1 MGIQFVN
8 QCLLQTNNEGLLSVQ
23 TGMIKQLLR
32 LNKLLVCLCITFVSR
47 SRVEDENVVLAE
59 LGVQEDKLILPEM
72 ERFWRRISR
81 ESHFASSKDKND
93 RQDESPVWGRRSYRR
108 TNWVRGTRTVEVI
121 SKAREGDSSRR
132 EKVLLRSTLR
142 LRGYTWNTQW
152 IHRDPCVIT

>member
-72 ERFWRRISR
+72 ERF
-81 ESHFASSKDKND
+81 
-93 RQDESPVWGRRSYRR
+93 
-108 TNWVRGTRTVEVI
+108 
-121 SKAREGDSSRR
+121 
-132 EKVLLRSTLR
+132 
-142 LRGYTWNTQW
+142 
-152 IHRDPCVIT
+152 